1 MTVTAGTELRLLI
14 ILFAVMFLPGSALLV
29 ISGHWRRWQ
38 GLQRVFLAAG
48 LSIAFYPIL
57 FYTTRSFLP
66 QVRLDSLVLL
76 ALLLIALGFSI
87 WGSWRHRVF
96 LFLPERLEWAALI
109 ILGLTLLSR
118 IWFAHTYPFP
128 AWSDSLHHTLLTD
141 LTAELGRLPRSLDP
155 YFPNVLDM
163 YHLGLYALS
172 GTVQILGQ
180 VPAHTALLWTA
191 QFLNGLCGVGIYLV
205 LDRHAGRMGAVVGLT
220 IAGLFSAHPA
230 LWANWGRFTQLSSLV
245 LLPFAWALF
254 LEMISLAGTPEK
266 FAPNTR
272 QRIWLTLFAA
282 ATSAAVF
289 LYHFRVGIFYLLLL
303 GVTTFVALVKYRSR
317 ERQLLTLRS
326 LLLTGFGFLLIILPT
341 LWDATA
347 FYLAKRV
354 GSTAQFDSADRQ
366 QLLQN
371 YYFFPLSSLPYL
383 AAPYWLLFISSL
395 AGIVGMI
402 TRNALI
408 WINLL
413 WAMLLVIVGNLYLLN
428 IPILNIT
435 NLGAIL
441 IMLYIPISMIIGAG
455 LEEVLSRLPQ
465 KYLATITAILLV
477 CIIVAS
483 LPATRSRATTVEQY
497 RQFVSE
503 QDIAAM
509 QWIDENI
516 PEQATF
522 AINIFFWLP
531 KFAHGTDAGYWIPY
545 LTGREIV
552 TTSMLGDGL
561 PGDYWE
567 RILARSEAAEAL
579 ETDLEALNTL
589 YDLGVEYIYIGANGD
604 FSGPGLNLDYLT
616 QSDAVKI
623 LYHQGNT
630 AVLQILPTVKN

>member
-1 MTVTAGTELRLLI
+1 MTVTVATELRLLI
-14 ILFAVMFLPGSALLV
+14 ILSAVMFLPGSAILV

-38 GLQRVFLAAG
+38 GLQRVFLAVG

-57 FYTTRSFLP
+57 FYSTRRFLP
-66 QVRLDSLVLL
+66 QFKLDSLVLIALLML
-76 ALLLIALGFSI
+76 ALVISI
-87 WGSWRHRVF
+87 WGTWRHRVF
-96 LFLPERLEWAALI
+96 LFLPDRLEWAALM
-109 ILGLTLLSR
+109 ILGLTLVSR
-118 IWFAHTYPFP
+118 MWFAHSYPFP

-163 YHLGLYALS
+163 YHLGLYALT
-172 GTVQILGQ
+172 GTVQSLSR
-180 VPAHTALLWTA
+180 VPAHTALLWTV

-205 LDRHAGRMGAVVGLT
+205 LDRHAGRMGALVGLT

-254 LEMISLAGTPEK
+254 LEMIYPPGTAEK
-266 FAPNTR
+266 SAQNTR
-272 QRIWLTLFAA
+272 QQFWLILLAA
-282 ATSAAVF
+282 GTSAAVF
-289 LYHFRVGIFYLLLL
+289 LYHFRVGIFYLILLA
-303 GVTTFVALVKYRSR
+303 VTTFITLVMYRSR
-317 ERQLLTLRS
+317 ERRLLAFRS
-326 LLLTGFGFLLIILPT
+326 LLLTGFGFLIIILPT

-347 FYLAKRV
+347 FYLAKRL
-354 GSTAQFDSADRQ
+354 GSTTQLDPTERQ

-371 YYFFPLSSLPYL
+371 YYIFPLSSLPYL
-383 AAPYWLLFISSL
+383 VAPFWFLLISSL
-395 AGIVGMI
+395 AAVVGLI
-402 TRNALI
+402 TRNSII

-413 WAMLLVIVGNLYLLN
+413 WAFLLVIVGNLYLLN
-428 IPILNIT
+428 VPTLNIT

-455 LEEVLSRLPQ
+455 LEEGLRRLPQ
-465 KYLATITAILLV
+465 KYLATATAVLLIGIL
-477 CIIVAS
+477 VAS
-483 LPATRSRATTVEQY
+483 FPAARTRATTVEQY

-503 QDIAAM
+503 QDIVAM
-509 QWIDENI
+509 EWIDENI
-516 PEQATF
+516 PAQATF

-552 TTSMLGDGL
+552 TSSMLSDGL

-567 RILARSEAAEAL
+567 RVRARSEAAEAL
-579 ETDLEALNTL
+579 ETNLNALNTL
-589 YDLGVEYIYIGANGD
+589 YDLGVEYIFIGANGD
-604 FSGPGLNLDYLT
+604 FSGPGLSLDFLA

-623 LYHQGNT
+623 LYSQGET
-630 AVLQILPTVKN
+630 AVLQILPSGAS